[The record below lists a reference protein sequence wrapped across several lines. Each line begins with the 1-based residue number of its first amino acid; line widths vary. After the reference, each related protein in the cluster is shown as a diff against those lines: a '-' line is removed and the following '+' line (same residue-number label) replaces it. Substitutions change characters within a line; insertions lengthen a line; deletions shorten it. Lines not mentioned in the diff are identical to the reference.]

1 MDESVS
7 ILINQFRDCIPQE
20 DFDELFSYVAELEAE
35 ERHYLPLKKQFIEQ
49 VWSRFFAILH
59 RIGAEALTEMPNYT
73 ECRIM
78 LVSKANYFLS
88 EDLDVMTKLD
98 EQSLIDTAISS
109 FVSSDQMDI
118 EEAVDDKGETEI
130 FFPFSYDK
138 WQLKTLG
145 IIKNKAVIVEGPPGT
160 GKSQTI
166 ANLLVHL
173 AATGN
178 KVLFASQ
185 KDQAVRGVKD
195 KLKELAIPFL
205 FGYIPDRESRL
216 HSEND
221 ERDSAANT
229 LVSLDREF
237 EKRALLPDQ
246 KSPTNLD

>member
-1 MDESVS
+1 
-7 ILINQFRDCIPQE
+7 
-20 DFDELFSYVAELEAE
+20 
-35 ERHYLPLKKQFIEQ
+35 
-49 VWSRFFAILH
+49 
-59 RIGAEALTEMPNYT
+59 
-73 ECRIM
+73 
-78 LVSKANYFLS
+78 
-88 EDLDVMTKLD
+88 
-98 EQSLIDTAISS
+98 
-109 FVSSDQMDI
+109 MDI

-246 KSPTNLD
+246 KVPLTLISGFKEKFNDRTAIERKIFAITNEMNALAKYKDFAGIKSYRDRALGWS